1 VVGAPGCARPV
12 PVFPSA
18 ARDLVGA
25 QRFLGSASEWQ
36 IEAQKKIPTS
46 LSVELGHATRSR
58 VRCQPGWLAL
68 RCRLVTAGT
77 EPGALGPEPG
87 LEHTGEGPGEAL
99 PLYLQ
104 EIGRVP
110 LLTAADEVRLSQA
123 IEAGRAAA
131 KRLDGEQ
138 VSGREREELE
148 RVIEKGEQA
157 RDDLSA
163 ANLRLVVS
171 VARRYSNRG
180 VPLID
185 LIQEGNLGLLR
196 AVEKFDWRRGFKFS
210 TYATWWI
217 RQAVTRAIADDARTI
232 RIPVHLYDVVNRM
245 ARISSQ
251 LHQEYG
257 REPTAEEVGEALQI
271 SAERV
276 RELAQVLPQ
285 PASLDMF
292 VGEDGDTRLSD
303 VVADENAINLE
314 TAAEHRLLADRIR
327 DTLMTLTPRERR
339 VIERRFGLS
348 DDQEQT
354 LTAIGREIGVTRE
367 RIRQIESS
375 ALRKLRHPSRAKRL
389 RHYIWN

>member
-1 VVGAPGCARPV
+1 VATLVDGAA
-12 PVFPSA
+12 
-18 ARDLVGA
+18 D
-25 QRFLGSASEWQ
+25 
-36 IEAQKKIPTS
+36 
-46 LSVELGHATRSR
+46 
-58 VRCQPGWLAL
+58 
-68 RCRLVTAGT
+68 
-77 EPGALGPEPG
+77 LGPPSEAG
-87 LEHTGEGPGEAL
+87 SDGPGEAL

-123 IEAGRAAA
+123 IER
-131 KRLDGEQ
+131 
-138 VSGREREELE
+138 GREAAEQLQNEELSLAQRDE
-148 RVIEKGEQA
+148 LYQLVRAGDCA
-157 RDDLSA
+157 RDELSA

-217 RQAVTRAIADDARTI
+217 RQAVSRAIADDARTI

-245 ARISSQ
+245 ARVTSQ
-251 LHQEYG
+251 LHQEFG
-257 REPTAEEVGEALQI
+257 REPTDAEVGAALQM

-276 RELAQVLPQ
+276 RELAQVLPH
-285 PASLDMF
+285 PISLDGF

-303 VVADENAINLE
+303 VVADDNAVNLQA
-314 TAAEHRLLADRIR
+314 AAEYRLLADRVR
-327 DTLMTLTPRERR
+327 DTLMTLSPRERR
-339 VIERRFGLS
+339 VIQRRFGLD

-389 RHYIWN
+389 RGFAWN

>member
-1 VVGAPGCARPV
+1 LPV
-12 PVFPSA
+12 
-18 ARDLVGA
+18 
-25 QRFLGSASEWQ
+25 
-36 IEAQKKIPTS
+36 
-46 LSVELGHATRSR
+46 
-58 VRCQPGWLAL
+58 
-68 RCRLVTAGT
+68 
-77 EPGALGPEPG
+77 
-87 LEHTGEGPGEAL
+87 
-99 PLYLQ
+99 YLQ

-110 LLTAADEVRLSQA
+110 LLTAADEVRLSRA

-131 KRLDGEQ
+131 ERLRTEQLGPSERDELTIVAGEGQ
-138 VSGREREELE
+138 SARE
-148 RVIEKGEQA
+148 A
-157 RDDLSA
+157 LSA

-251 LHQEYG
+251 LHQELG
-257 REPTAEEVGEALQI
+257 REPTTEEVGEALQM

-276 RELAQVLPQ
+276 RELARVLPH
-285 PASLDMF
+285 PASLDTF

-303 VVADENAINLE
+303 VVADENAIDLE
-314 TAAEHRLLADRIR
+314 TAAEARLLADRIR
-327 DTLMTLTPRERR
+327 DTLMTLSPRERR
-339 VIERRFGLS
+339 VIERRFGLF

-389 RHYIWN
+389 RLWN